1 MRLTTRVREMKLGE
15 LAEVQRR
22 LSEVQESIDACARA
36 QQAHFSGGEERD
48 LFGDRKATPAGA
60 GGSEAASWNLR
71 AVGQT
76 WTPVRDAIQAWLD
89 HGEATFFPG
98 IYAWDAG
105 RPDALEELQ
114 AALEVRQKLSGSYFE
129 RVARL
134 RSTTAFV
141 GPLKRP
147 VAALAS
153 AMDAAQRVDD
163 VELAPSILSGQRE
176 TSNQAT
182 GRSADRYRT
191 STDVVRSL
199 RKSTPPE
206 GDDDDDTPP
215 EGGGFFQKLRSLF
228 GG

>member
-1 MRLTTRVREMKLGE
+1 MKLGE

-22 LSEVQESIDACARA
+22 LNEVQEAIDACARA
-36 QQAHFSGGEERD
+36 QEAHFSGGEARD
-48 LFGDRKATPAGA
+48 IFGDKKATPAGA
-60 GGSEAASWNLR
+60 GSSEAAGWNLR
-71 AVGQT
+71 AVRQG
-76 WTPVRDAIQAWLD
+76 WTPVRDALQAWLD
-89 HGEATFFPG
+89 HGESTYFPG

-105 RPDALEELQ
+105 RPDAHEELQ

-129 RVARL
+129 RVPRL

-147 VAALAS
+147 VASLAA

-163 VELAPSILSGQRE
+163 VELAPAILSGQRE

-199 RKSTPPE
+199 RQSRPPDA
-206 GDDDDDTPP
+206 DDQDAPP
-215 EGGGFFQKLRSLF
+215 DEPTDEAPSGGLFQKIRSLF